1 MPLFMKKNL
10 IFPLVVSSLFIPSIE
25 AIEKTTD
32 LNSLENENNIYEAV
46 DILIAEGGGGMTME
60 EKRKKKERQKKA
72 QEQAKERIFINEIIR
87 ASKAHKWSKQDEC
100 RYSKKWGSK
109 YLYEKTIELKNNAL
123 KQKFSDTDNVD
134 DFLEFMDKKA
144 KLLAD
149 LDRIME
155 WITAIRAY
163 DQLINENSPLADDV
177 LNRFLK
183 NQSVMGSEIQKIF
196 GAREKSNDFPDDYLW
211 AFYKPMYEA
220 AFLLGRGYAGL
231 EATKCL

>member
-1 MPLFMKKNL
+1 MKKNL

-25 AIEKTTD
+25 AIERTTD

-100 RYSKKWGSK
+100 RYSEKYGSK

-123 KQKFSDTDNVD
+123 KQKFPDTDNVD

-163 DQLINENSPLADDV
+163 DQLIIENSPLADDV
-177 LNRFLK
+177 FNRFLK

-196 GAREKSNDFPDDYLW
+196 GAREKSNDFPDDYLQ
-211 AFYKPMYEA
+211 AFYKPLLDA
-220 AFLLGRGYAGL
+220 ALLTGYGGNL
-231 EATKCL
+231 EATECL